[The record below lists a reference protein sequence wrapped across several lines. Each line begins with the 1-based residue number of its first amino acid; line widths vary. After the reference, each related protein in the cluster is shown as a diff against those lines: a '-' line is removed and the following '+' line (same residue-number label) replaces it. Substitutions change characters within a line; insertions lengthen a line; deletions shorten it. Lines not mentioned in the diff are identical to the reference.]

1 MKFEDVRDLSEI
13 ELKKRINQRKNDF
26 FQMKMKNHMGELANP
41 TELKT
46 VRRDIAKMFTALQ
59 QSQSVADAIDADA
72 IDADAIDAKRSFNN
86 E

>member
-26 FQMKMKNHMGELANP
+26 FQMKMRNHMGELASP

-46 VRRDIAKMFTALQ
+46 VRRDIAKMLTALQ
-59 QSQSVADAIDADA
+59 QSYQQQSQIGC
-72 IDADAIDAKRSFNN
+72 
-86 E
+86 